1 MPQKK
6 IKKELSSAE
15 RGFGVILEDIDS
27 KLDLVVEGHQVLDK
41 KIDGVDAKV
50 DNLQKEMNYK
60 FDVVFEKFGE
70 IDQRFEQV
78 DQRFEQIDQQFSEV
92 KDELHLIRND
102 LKEKVSRDEFV
113 LLEKR
118 VAILER
124 SKK

>member
-50 DNLQKEMNYK
+50 DNLQKEIDYK

-78 DQRFEQIDQQFSEV
+78 DQQFSEV

-113 LLEKR
+113 LLEKAR
-118 VAILER
+118 
-124 SKK
+124 K